1 MYIMSN
7 LKKSEREY
15 LRYLI
20 SKREAE
26 EKQWLNSLLEDMVKS
41 QWLDRTIERRI
52 DEFNN
57 LKNEDGSWFESVFN
71 EEESRIDAEIENAV
85 NLYQAQEEEFE
96 ELIKDNPYESQEEE
110 FEELIKDN
118 PYESQEF
125 DEDKEIELYEKQS
138 ELEAELE
145 RIRYDK
151 GNMYEKEPF
160 DDLDGI
166 DYPDI
171 PTYGLNEE
179 YDYQREPDY
188 FEPPEF
194 DYEPVFDMGDFES
207 SEDEL
212 RDGFEEYLIQQAL
225 EESIENQYTDMFDEV
240 ESKDSYLEHLIENH
254 EEEGYID
261 SIIEKRL
268 SEEQFLDNIIK
279 EAIAEN
285 NYFQEAIDRH
295 LCESE
300 SLDYNEDYFDYENDF
315 DDFIY
320 YNYYEESEEEK
331 EPFDDLDGIDYPDIP
346 TYGLN
351 EEYEYQREPDY
362 LEPPEF
368 NHESPLEKN
377 DFESHEK
384 NLIEDYDELYHE
396 ENSIEYPDENEAK
409 SDLDY
414 AIEEKLNNDY
424 WLEKTLVNLIKED
437 DMLNEIIKERIA
449 KDKEFNEK
457 INRYLND

>member
-15 LRYLI
+15 IRYLI

-26 EKQWLNSLLEDMVKS
+26 ENQWLNSLLEDMVKS
-41 QWLDRTIERRI
+41 QWLDKTIERRME
-52 DEFNN
+52 EFNN
-57 LKNEDGSWFESVFN
+57 LKNEDGSWIESVLN
-71 EEESRIDAEIENAV
+71 EEESRIDAEIENAEK
-85 NLYQAQEEEFE
+85 LYHAQEEELE
-96 ELIKDNPYESQEEE
+96 ELIN
-110 FEELIKDN
+110 DN

-171 PTYGLNEE
+171 PTYGLNEDFE
-179 YDYQREPDY
+179 YQTEPDF
-188 FEPPEF
+188 FESPEF
-194 DYEPVFDMGDFES
+194 DYEPIFDMDDFES

-225 EESIENQYTDMFDEV
+225 EESIENQYVDIFDEV
-240 ESKDSYLEHLIENH
+240 EAKDSYLEHLVENH
-254 EEEGYID
+254 EEEAYTD

-268 SEEQFLDNIIK
+268 SEEEFLDNIIK

-285 NYFQEAIDRH
+285 NYFQEAIDRY
-295 LCESE
+295 LCENE
-300 SLDYNEDYFDYENDF
+300 SLDYNEDYFDYEDEF
-315 DDFIY
+315 DDFIF
-320 YNYYEESEEEK
+320 YNSYEESEEEK

-351 EEYEYQREPDY
+351 EDYEYQREPDY

-368 NHESPLEKN
+368 DHEPLLDQS
-377 DFESHEK
+377 DFESIE
-384 NLIEDYDELYHE
+384 NDLIEDYDEIYHD
-396 ENSIEYPDENEAK
+396 ENSIYNPDENEAK

-414 AIEEKLNNDY
+414 AIEEKLNDDY

-437 DMLNEIIKERIA
+437 DRLNEIIKERIA